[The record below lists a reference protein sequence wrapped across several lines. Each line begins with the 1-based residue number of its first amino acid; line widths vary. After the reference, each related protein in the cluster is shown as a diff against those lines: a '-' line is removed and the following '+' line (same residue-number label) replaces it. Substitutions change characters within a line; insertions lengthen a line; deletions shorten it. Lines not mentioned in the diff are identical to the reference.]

1 MYKKKLGVRVIT
13 AITVGSLLSSN
24 LTVAMASE
32 QASQIIA
39 DAQKQQ
45 EQGQMQD
52 ADTEQK
58 TEVAS
63 DSDAKELVRVA
74 RRQKQKG
81 VTMNIQFKDGD
92 EVVAGG
98 DYTVPEGVQNYSI
111 LEQYVPEGYQMT
123 VSGDFTAE
131 EGGKLVVSIEKVST
145 EVTMNIQF
153 KDGDEVVAGG
163 DYTVPEGVQNYSVLE
178 QYVPA
183 GYRMTVSGDFTA
195 EEGGK
200 LVVSIEK
207 VSTDVTM
214 NIQFKDGDEVV
225 AGGDYTVPEGVQNYS
240 VLEQYVPEGYRMTVS
255 GDFMAEEGSH
265 LDVSVEKIGEEAST
279 VVMNIRFVD
288 GNDTFIAGGDY
299 FLPEGVQN
307 YSILNQYV
315 PEGYHMMVS
324 GDFMVTEGGSQD
336 VHVEKD
342 DDTKTIIMNIQFK
355 DGDEVVAGGDY
366 FVPEGVQNYSVLEQ
380 YVPEGYRMTVSGDFM
395 AEEGS
400 HLDVNVEKIT
410 EDSETEVI
418 MNIRFVDG
426 NGTFIAGGDYFLPEG
441 VQNYSILNQYVPEGY
456 HMMVSGDFMVTEGG
470 SQDVHVEKDDD
481 TKTIIMNIQFKDG
494 DEVVAG
500 GDYFVPEGV
509 QNYSVLE
516 QYVPE
521 GYRMTVSGDFMAEE
535 GSHLDV
541 NVEKI
546 TEDSETEVIMNI
558 RFVDGNGTFIAG
570 GDYFLPEG
578 VQNYSILEKYVPE
591 GYHMMVSGDFMVTEG
606 GSQDVHVEKTQA
618 TIINVTFADAQGN
631 NVGGGDYFVDED
643 GDGIFNYSELDVP
656 EGYKLVVTGD
666 AFVSEFAG
674 KSTELKVV
682 RDGATII
689 NVTFVDAQGNNV
701 GGGDYFV
708 DEDGDGIFNYSEL
721 DVPEGYKLVVTGDA
735 FVSEFVGKST
745 ALSVE
750 RDGATIINVTF
761 VDAQGNNVGGGD
773 YFVDEDGD
781 GIFNYSELDVPEGYK
796 LVVTGDAFVSEFAGK
811 STELKVVRDG
821 AAIVH
826 VQFIF
831 ENEVIAGG
839 DYFVDEDGD
848 GIFNYSELEEYV
860 PEGYRMTVSGDVF
873 VSEDTYEI
881 YLEEIKTE
889 PEARSI
895 TVEYFERKNDGAEA
909 TVGTETVEVD
919 KDAYNLNT
927 SILTEIPDGYELVW
941 TGDIRI
947 DGDTVRVEV
956 RSTQEGPEE
965 PDQKVVT
972 VIYQDEA
979 GNKIDEEVLKV
990 DFNATSIDSSVLN
1003 APEGY
1008 EIVSEGSLQIGA
1020 DNTVIV
1026 LVKASEP
1033 TTPEEETAD
1042 AILVIHYMYNGSE
1055 LSTQTVIRNGKVGE
1069 SHMFSSNNVTLQVP
1083 DGYHMNGSWNGTE
1096 VPYGER
1102 AEVTFNILKNSS
1114 GSGSGSGGS
1123 SGGGARAGIAATT
1136 QQLVN
1141 GTWILDSVG
1150 WWYQYSDNSYAQA
1163 GWYALEWQDRIDW
1176 YYFDETGYLVSGWFE
1191 DNGATYFLH
1200 DIHDGTFGRMYTG
1213 WNKIG
1218 DQWYLFNDST
1228 ESGTLGALVEGA
1240 EVPAELLNQ

>member
-1 MYKKKLGVRVIT
+1 M
-13 AITVGSLLSSN
+13 
-24 LTVAMASE
+24 
-32 QASQIIA
+32 
-39 DAQKQQ
+39 
-45 EQGQMQD
+45 
-52 ADTEQK
+52 
-58 TEVAS
+58 
-63 DSDAKELVRVA
+63 
-74 RRQKQKG
+74 
-81 VTMNIQFKDGD
+81 
-92 EVVAGG
+92 
-98 DYTVPEGVQNYSI
+98 
-111 LEQYVPEGYQMT
+111 
-123 VSGDFTAE
+123 
-131 EGGKLVVSIEKVST
+131 
-145 EVTMNIQF
+145 
-153 KDGDEVVAGG
+153 
-163 DYTVPEGVQNYSVLE
+163 
-178 QYVPA
+178 
-183 GYRMTVSGDFTA
+183 
-195 EEGGK
+195 
-200 LVVSIEK
+200 
-207 VSTDVTM
+207 
-214 NIQFKDGDEVV
+214 
-225 AGGDYTVPEGVQNYS
+225 
-240 VLEQYVPEGYRMTVS
+240 
-255 GDFMAEEGSH
+255 
-265 LDVSVEKIGEEAST
+265 
-279 VVMNIRFVD
+279 
-288 GNDTFIAGGDY
+288 
-299 FLPEGVQN
+299 
-307 YSILNQYV
+307 
-315 PEGYHMMVS
+315 
-324 GDFMVTEGGSQD
+324 
-336 VHVEKD
+336 
-342 DDTKTIIMNIQFK
+342 
-355 DGDEVVAGGDY
+355 
-366 FVPEGVQNYSVLEQ
+366 
-380 YVPEGYRMTVSGDFM
+380 
-395 AEEGS
+395 
-400 HLDVNVEKIT
+400 
-410 EDSETEVI
+410 
-418 MNIRFVDG
+418 
-426 NGTFIAGGDYFLPEG
+426 
-441 VQNYSILNQYVPEGY
+441 
-456 HMMVSGDFMVTEGG
+456 
-470 SQDVHVEKDDD
+470 
-481 TKTIIMNIQFKDG
+481 
-494 DEVVAG
+494 
-500 GDYFVPEGV
+500 
-509 QNYSVLE
+509 
-516 QYVPE
+516 
-521 GYRMTVSGDFMAEE
+521 
-535 GSHLDV
+535 
-541 NVEKI
+541 
-546 TEDSETEVIMNI
+546 
-558 RFVDGNGTFIAG
+558 
-570 GDYFLPEG
+570 
-578 VQNYSILEKYVPE
+578 
-591 GYHMMVSGDFMVTEG
+591 
-606 GSQDVHVEKTQA
+606 
-618 TIINVTFADAQGN
+618 
-631 NVGGGDYFVDED
+631 
-643 GDGIFNYSELDVP
+643 
-656 EGYKLVVTGD
+656 
-666 AFVSEFAG
+666 
-674 KSTELKVV
+674 
-682 RDGATII
+682 
-689 NVTFVDAQGNNV
+689 
-701 GGGDYFV
+701 
-708 DEDGDGIFNYSEL
+708 
-721 DVPEGYKLVVTGDA
+721 
-735 FVSEFVGKST
+735 
-745 ALSVE
+745 
-750 RDGATIINVTF
+750 
-761 VDAQGNNVGGGD
+761 
-773 YFVDEDGD
+773 
-781 GIFNYSELDVPEGYK
+781 
-796 LVVTGDAFVSEFAGK
+796 
-811 STELKVVRDG
+811 VRDG

>member
-1 MYKKKLGVRVIT
+1 
-13 AITVGSLLSSN
+13 
-24 LTVAMASE
+24 
-32 QASQIIA
+32 
-39 DAQKQQ
+39 
-45 EQGQMQD
+45 
-52 ADTEQK
+52 
-58 TEVAS
+58 
-63 DSDAKELVRVA
+63 
-74 RRQKQKG
+74 
-81 VTMNIQFKDGD
+81 
-92 EVVAGG
+92 
-98 DYTVPEGVQNYSI
+98 
-111 LEQYVPEGYQMT
+111 
-123 VSGDFTAE
+123 
-131 EGGKLVVSIEKVST
+131 
-145 EVTMNIQF
+145 
-153 KDGDEVVAGG
+153 
-163 DYTVPEGVQNYSVLE
+163 
-178 QYVPA
+178 
-183 GYRMTVSGDFTA
+183 
-195 EEGGK
+195 
-200 LVVSIEK
+200 
-207 VSTDVTM
+207 
-214 NIQFKDGDEVV
+214 
-225 AGGDYTVPEGVQNYS
+225 
-240 VLEQYVPEGYRMTVS
+240 
-255 GDFMAEEGSH
+255 
-265 LDVSVEKIGEEAST
+265 
-279 VVMNIRFVD
+279 
-288 GNDTFIAGGDY
+288 
-299 FLPEGVQN
+299 
-307 YSILNQYV
+307 
-315 PEGYHMMVS
+315 
-324 GDFMVTEGGSQD
+324 MVTEGGSQD

-366 FVPEGVQNYSVLEQ
+366 FLPEGVQNYSILNQ

-426 NGTFIAGGDYFLPEG
+426 NGI
-441 VQNYSILNQYVPEGY
+441 
-456 HMMVSGDFMVTEGG
+456 
-470 SQDVHVEKDDD
+470 
-481 TKTIIMNIQFKDG
+481 
-494 DEVVAG
+494 
-500 GDYFVPEGV
+500 
-509 QNYSVLE
+509 
-516 QYVPE
+516 
-521 GYRMTVSGDFMAEE
+521 
-535 GSHLDV
+535 
-541 NVEKI
+541 
-546 TEDSETEVIMNI
+546 
-558 RFVDGNGTFIAG
+558 FIAG

>member
-13 AITVGSLLSSN
+13 AITVGALLSSN
-24 LTVAMASE
+24 MSVAMANTQIATLEDNLDEKTADEEKNVEEEETETVDETVEETETEETEEEESTDEIEESDSE
-32 QASQIIA
+32 KEVTG
-39 DAQKQQ
+39 D
-45 EQGQMQD
+45 EE
-52 ADTEQK
+52 DTVETEEEETPVEEK
-58 TEVAS
+58 TEEETDKEEEAPAETDDPSGAS
-63 DSDAKELVRVA
+63 DDAEELPAEETEEETDTAEEGVPEENTDAKEEVSAKDENLNEEIDSEMEKENSGSTNFIQKSSLNYREITNRSAEEITVTIAILDENLDEIGRETVEVA
-74 RRQKQKG
+74 AESGLSVKTNQEWLDISG
-81 VTMNIQFKDGD
+81 IDIEGYELDSPNASYTASDGD
-92 EVVAGG
+92 EVSLYVTKKEEEPEQKITVTIAILDENLDEIGRKTVEVAAESGLSVKTNQEWLDISGIDIEGYELDSPNASYTASDGDEVSLYVTKKEDPDTDIIMNVQFYEDTEDNVIAGG
-98 DYTVPEGVQNYSI
+98 DYFVP
-111 LEQYVPEGYQMT
+111 
-123 VSGDFTAE
+123 A
-131 EGGKLVVSIEKVST
+131 
-145 EVTMNIQF
+145 
-153 KDGDEVVAGG
+153 
-163 DYTVPEGVQNYSVLE
+163 GVQNYSVL
-178 QYVPA
+178 
-183 GYRMTVSGDFTA
+183 D
-195 EEGGK
+195 
-200 LVVSIEK
+200 
-207 VSTDVTM
+207 
-214 NIQFKDGDEVV
+214 
-225 AGGDYTVPEGVQNYS
+225 
-240 VLEQYVPEGYRMTVS
+240 QYVPEGYKIAVS
-255 GDFMAEEGSH
+255 GDFFAEEGAT
-265 LDVSVEKIGEEAST
+265 LKV
-279 VVMNIRFVD
+279 R
-288 GNDTFIAGGDY
+288 
-299 FLPEGVQN
+299 
-307 YSILNQYV
+307 
-315 PEGYHMMVS
+315 
-324 GDFMVTEGGSQD
+324 
-336 VHVEKD
+336 VEKD
-342 DDTKTIIMNIQFK
+342 ETEEPTEDIIMNIQFYE
-355 DGDEVVAGGDY
+355 DTEDNVIAGGDY
-366 FVPEGVQNYSVLEQ
+366 FVPAGIQNYSVLDK
-380 YVPEGYRMTVSGDFM
+380 YAPVGYKIAVTGDFL
-395 AEEGS
+395 AEEGAE
-400 HLDVNVEKIT
+400 LKVRVEKIQ
-410 EDSETEVI
+410 
-418 MNIRFVDG
+418 
-426 NGTFIAGGDYFLPEG
+426 P
-441 VQNYSILNQYVPEGY
+441 
-456 HMMVSGDFMVTEGG
+456 
-470 SQDVHVEKDDD
+470 
-481 TKTIIMNIQFKDG
+481 
-494 DEVVAG
+494 
-500 GDYFVPEGV
+500 
-509 QNYSVLE
+509 
-516 QYVPE
+516 
-521 GYRMTVSGDFMAEE
+521 
-535 GSHLDV
+535 
-541 NVEKI
+541 
-546 TEDSETEVIMNI
+546 
-558 RFVDGNGTFIAG
+558 
-570 GDYFLPEG
+570 
-578 VQNYSILEKYVPE
+578 
-591 GYHMMVSGDFMVTEG
+591 
-606 GSQDVHVEKTQA
+606 
-618 TIINVTFADAQGN
+618 TIINVVFT
-631 NVGGGDYFVDED
+631 
-643 GDGIFNYSELDVP
+643 
-656 EGYKLVVTGD
+656 
-666 AFVSEFAG
+666 
-674 KSTELKVV
+674 
-682 RDGATII
+682 
-689 NVTFVDAQGNNV
+689 DAQGNNV

>member
-63 DSDAKELVRVA
+63 DSDAKEPVRVA

-240 VLEQYVPEGYRMTVS
+240 VLEKYVPAGYRMTVSGDFTAEEGGKLVVSIEKVSTDVTMNIQFKDGDEVVAGGDYTVPEGVQNYSVLEQYVPEGYRMTVS

-288 GNDTFIAGGDY
+288 GND
-299 FLPEGVQN
+299 
-307 YSILNQYV
+307 
-315 PEGYHMMVS
+315 
-324 GDFMVTEGGSQD
+324 
-336 VHVEKD
+336 
-342 DDTKTIIMNIQFK
+342 
-355 DGDEVVAGGDY
+355 
-366 FVPEGVQNYSVLEQ
+366 
-380 YVPEGYRMTVSGDFM
+380 
-395 AEEGS
+395 
-400 HLDVNVEKIT
+400 
-410 EDSETEVI
+410 
-418 MNIRFVDG
+418 
-426 NGTFIAGGDYFLPEG
+426 
-441 VQNYSILNQYVPEGY
+441 
-456 HMMVSGDFMVTEGG
+456 
-470 SQDVHVEKDDD
+470 
-481 TKTIIMNIQFKDG
+481 
-494 DEVVAG
+494 
-500 GDYFVPEGV
+500 
-509 QNYSVLE
+509 
-516 QYVPE
+516 
-521 GYRMTVSGDFMAEE
+521 
-535 GSHLDV
+535 
-541 NVEKI
+541 
-546 TEDSETEVIMNI
+546 
-558 RFVDGNGTFIAG
+558 TFIAG